1 MAATV
6 NSGLYRWF
14 SRAML
19 DTEKAKYLAAVQQS
33 TAIAAASGGGGKLA
47 GGTLNGQTVNFA
59 YPAGVASLEQ
69 WGEILQD
76 AYNQLDDLPSEA
88 TDRAVARFR

>member
-1 MAATV
+1 MADTV

-14 SRAML
+14 TRAQL
-19 DTEKAKYLAAVQQS
+19 DVEKAKYIAAVQQS
-33 TAIAAASGGGGKLA
+33 TAVAGASGGGGKLA

-59 YPAGVASLEQ
+59 YPAGVTSLEE
-69 WGEILQD
+69 WGQILQD
-76 AYNQLDDLPSEA
+76 AYDQLDDNPTQA